1 MRLTFKSVDFEQ
13 NRLPSVMG
21 VGLFQCR
28 KRNGLR
34 SYEKEGILPP
44 DSGYYSSSSL
54 GLQPAAY
61 PAYFRPANPHSC
73 VVSVCGCLYPIVS
86 VSLENPD

>member
-44 DSGYYSSSSL
+44 DS
-54 GLQPAAY
+54 AVE
-61 PAYFRPANPHSC
+61 FCRINPF
-73 VVSVCGCLYPIVS
+73 LA
-86 VSLENPD
+86 L